1 MCVLGVEEGWVRKTQ
16 RKHKLQNKA
25 GMRYDLSTALV
36 KGGVKEEQ
44 PGSLVVKSNE
54 IKCEVAGEN
63 LKP

>member
-1 MCVLGVEEGWVRKTQ
+1 
-16 RKHKLQNKA
+16 
-25 GMRYDLSTALV
+25 MRYDLSTALV